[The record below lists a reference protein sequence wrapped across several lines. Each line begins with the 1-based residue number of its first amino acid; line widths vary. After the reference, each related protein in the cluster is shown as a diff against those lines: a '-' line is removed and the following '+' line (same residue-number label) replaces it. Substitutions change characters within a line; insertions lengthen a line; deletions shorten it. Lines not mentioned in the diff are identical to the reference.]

1 MKIKIHKTVKHSL
14 FIEEKD
20 LKYIFDFLKSK
31 YKEIE
36 IKSTCVDGSI
46 IESKDINEIIEFYNP
61 NYRKIKMIE
70 INAYNSREDLC
81 LITIGENN
89 SFSLFLNNSAEIFI
103 ISESYEGAKAIEQE
117 LINLFLELK
126 PFYDWF
132 ARISIFSFLITLWF
146 GISLLIYTGQMF
158 GLLPKIKSEF
168 TTLEILNFSLIILI
182 LLFLITYPI
191 DYLRKWIFP
200 FVFFNIGN
208 QKREAEKIKYWRNI
222 VFNTFILGIIVSL
235 LATLIYKLL
244 F

>member
-89 SFSLFLNNSAEIFI
+89 SFR
-103 ISESYEGAKAIEQE
+103 Y
-117 LINLFLELK
+117 
-126 PFYDWF
+126 
-132 ARISIFSFLITLWF
+132 FLITVL
-146 GISLLIYTGQMF
+146 
-158 GLLPKIKSEF
+158 K
-168 TTLEILNFSLIILI
+168 
-182 LLFLITYPI
+182 FL
-191 DYLRKWIFP
+191 
-200 FVFFNIGN
+200 
-208 QKREAEKIKYWRNI
+208 
-222 VFNTFILGIIVSL
+222 
-235 LATLIYKLL
+235 
-244 F
+244 